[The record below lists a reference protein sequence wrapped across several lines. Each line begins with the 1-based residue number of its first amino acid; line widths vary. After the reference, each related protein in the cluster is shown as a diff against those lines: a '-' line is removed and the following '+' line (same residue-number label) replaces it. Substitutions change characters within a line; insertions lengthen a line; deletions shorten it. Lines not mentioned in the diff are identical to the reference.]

1 MNIYDGNE
9 SKDVFTGDM
18 RVVPK
23 NDIDL
28 STWMSVITFFNE
40 QDENYVIHADLVY
53 LTNPQILVKVRIQ
66 AMVVG
71 TNLRDY
77 R

>member
-1 MNIYDGNE
+1 M
-9 SKDVFTGDM
+9 FTGDM
-18 RVVPK
+18 ERVPK
-23 NDIDL
+23 EDVDL
-28 STWMSVITFFNE
+28 STWMSVITFF
-40 QDENYVIHADLVY
+40 DEEEDNGSIHADVVY
-53 LTNPQILVKVRIQ
+53 LTNPQVLVTVRVK